1 MAQLGAAARRRVP
14 AHYGRARDEI
24 EARLRAGPVLPPA
37 SAGLVTA
44 DGSPSVCCSCR
55 APTHAVGSFTPS

>member
-37 SAGLVTA
+37 SVVSLVDRA
-44 DGSPSVCCSCR
+44 SPLLCQ
-55 APTHAVGSFTPS
+55 